1 MISEKMIAPKSN
13 LLTSI
18 ATLFASSSTLICCA
32 IPALLVALGA
42 GATLSTVVSIF
53 PKIVWISEHKIE
65 VFTFAGVMLTI
76 SGYMQWRG
84 RFAPCPVDPVLR
96 DACMRTR
103 KASLIVYSLSLLLYL
118 IGGWFAFAQPLIL
131 SVN

>member
-1 MISEKMIAPKSN
+1 MISEKIIAPKSN

-42 GATLSTVVSIF
+42 GATLSTIISIF
-53 PKIVWISEHKIE
+53 PKIVWVSEHKIE

-84 RFAPCPVDPVLR
+84 RMAPCPVDPVLR

-103 KASLIVYSLSLLLYL
+103 KASLVVYSFSLLLYL
-118 IGGWFAFAQPLIL
+118 IGGWFAFVQPMLM
-131 SVN
+131 N

>member
-1 MISEKMIAPKSN
+1 MISEKIIAPKGTFLAS
-13 LLTSI
+13 LV
-18 ATLFASSSTLICCA
+18 TLFASSSTLICCA

-42 GATLSTVVSIF
+42 GATLSTFISIF

-84 RFAPCPVDPVLR
+84 RLAPCPVEPVLR
-96 DACMRTR
+96 NACIKTR
-103 KASLIVYSLSLLLYL
+103 KASLIIYSFSLLLYL
-118 IGGWFAFAQPLIL
+118 TGGWFAFIQPLI
-131 SVN
+131 SS

>member
-1 MISEKMIAPKSN
+1 MISEKIIAPKSN

-32 IPALLVALGA
+32 IPALLMALGA
-42 GATLSTVVSIF
+42 GATLSTIISIF
-53 PKIVWISEHKIE
+53 PKIVWVSEHKIE

-84 RFAPCPVDPVLR
+84 RMAPCPVDPVLR

-103 KASLIVYSLSLLLYL
+103 KASLVVYSFSLLLYL
-118 IGGWFAFAQPLIL
+118 IGGWFAFVQPMLM
-131 SVN
+131 N

>member
-1 MISEKMIAPKSN
+1 MISEKIIAPKGTFLAS
-13 LLTSI
+13 LV
-18 ATLFASSSTLICCA
+18 TLFASSSTLICCA

-42 GATLSTVVSIF
+42 GATLSTFISIF

-84 RFAPCPVDPVLR
+84 RLAPCPVDPVLR
-96 DACMRTR
+96 NACIKTR
-103 KASLIVYSLSLLLYL
+103 KASLIIYSFSLLLYL
-118 IGGWFAFAQPLIL
+118 TGGWFAFIQPLI
-131 SVN
+131 SS

>member
-1 MISEKMIAPKSN
+1 MISEKIIAPKSN

-18 ATLFASSSTLICCA
+18 ATLFASSGTLICCA

-84 RFAPCPVDPVLR
+84 RFAPCPVDPILR
-96 DACMRTR
+96 NACLRTR
-103 KASLIVYSLSLLLYL
+103 KTSLVVYLTSLFVYL
-118 IGGWFAFAQPLIL
+118 TGGWFAFVQPMLT
-131 SVN
+131 N

>member
-1 MISEKMIAPKSN
+1 MISEKIIAPKSN

-42 GATLSTVVSIF
+42 GATLSTIISIF
-53 PKIVWISEHKIE
+53 PKIVWVSEHKIE

-84 RFAPCPVDPVLR
+84 RMAPCPVDPVLR

-103 KASLIVYSLSLLLYL
+103 KASLVVYSFSLLLYL
-118 IGGWFAFAQPLIL
+118 IGGWFAFVQPMLI
-131 SVN
+131 N